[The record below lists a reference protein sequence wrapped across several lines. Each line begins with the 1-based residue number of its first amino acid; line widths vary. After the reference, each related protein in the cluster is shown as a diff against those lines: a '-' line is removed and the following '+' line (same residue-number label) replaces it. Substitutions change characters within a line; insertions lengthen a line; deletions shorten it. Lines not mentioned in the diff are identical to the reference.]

1 MSWWND
7 LWTGVGDFFT
17 GGAITRNKELKKQ
30 NEILAQNYANQQS
43 TQDYEKALQERIFQR
58 EDTAVQRRV
67 NDLIKA
73 GLNPNLASNQGA
85 AAGQAI
91 SLTTPQQQYSPLDSV
106 GAGVGN
112 FLSNA
117 VGVSQTMASAIASA
131 QQIGIV
137 GDNRKWY
144 KDNNLPY
151 GYSGLATDMAA
162 ITGSGTSLIEAFLGA
177 EAATAFTSAWDQ
189 FASLAGEGA
198 EAASNIADFAKTM
211 LDRFN
216 SAFED
221 YESGGISIFDALSA
235 VFSPSGVDVA
245 KVRKDGRYL
254 GLDGYG
260 NEVYRLPSG
269 SRAHIKSASSK
280 ATGNPYL

>member
-1 MSWWND
+1 M
-7 LWTGVGDFFT
+7 T
-17 GGAITRNKELKKQ
+17 AP
-30 NEILAQNYANQQS
+30 QQ
-43 TQDYEKALQERIFQR
+43 EF
-58 EDTAVQRRV
+58 
-67 NDLIKA
+67 A
-73 GLNPNLASNQGA
+73 GL
-85 AAGQAI
+85 
-91 SLTTPQQQYSPLDSV
+91 QYSPLYSV

-198 EAASNIADFAKTM
+198 EAASNIADFAKTV

-235 VFSPSGVDVA
+235 VFSPSGVDVG

-269 SRAHIKSASSK
+269 SRAHIKSATSK